1 MRGERLFGA
10 ALNRSLDSLRG
21 LCYGGAGG
29 RLSGQENDG
38 LAPTDTSRLDLKT
51 PFQPCRP

>member
-1 MRGERLFGA
+1 MRGERLFGV

-21 LCYGGAGG
+21 LCYGGG

-51 PFQPCRP
+51 PSSQPCRR